1 MRFALLASIL
11 AAACGT
17 SGQGGQDDASGPAN
31 PYGDDYGT
39 PENPVPDQAR
49 SGPYAMR
56 TTVDFTVEAV
66 LPPQLELVVATLRA
80 FEHNPASALLDVAE
94 MKGVPG
100 VHIIRTAL
108 PGVLEDKIEGWI
120 NGYIDQIHIAGK
132 TLPQYAGQMA
142 DLAEIALTQFAVDS
156 ELRIDGTTTRH
167 TLTALDLS
175 PAGIDVR
182 VPITGLAADVLTQ
195 TPTLTLSTG
204 GAFSL
209 GDQHFGLNYGE
220 YAWQGLQAAST
231 ALFGGD
237 IRATLGA
244 AIQCDQLAAQIADKC
259 VLGVCVGHESD
270 LKSVCTGG
278 LDAIVDSTHERLAAQ
293 RLEALHFAAGDAT
306 LVDDDADG
314 VGDRIVDGTWD
325 AELNI
330 GLGLRYAPASFEGV
344 RSTAQN

>member
-1 MRFALLASIL
+1 MRFALLASLL
-11 AAACGT
+11 AAACT
-17 SGQGGQDDASGPAN
+17 SGQGGQGDGAGPDN

-39 PENPVPDQAR
+39 PANPVPDQAR
-49 SGPYAMR
+49 SGPYALR

-100 VHIIRTAL
+100 VHALRTAL
-108 PGVLEDKIEGWI
+108 PGVIEDKLDGWI
-120 NGYIDQIHIAGK
+120 NGYIDQIRIAGK
-132 TLPQYAGQMA
+132 TPREYAGQMA

-156 ELRIDGTTTRH
+156 ELRIDGTTTTH
-167 TLTALDLS
+167 TLTALDLT
-175 PAGIDVR
+175 PAGLDVR
-182 VPITGLAADVLTQ
+182 VPITGIAADVLTQ
-195 TPTLTLSTG
+195 TPSLTLSAG
-204 GAFSL
+204 GAFAL
-209 GDQHFGLNYGE
+209 GEQHFGLNYGE
-220 YAWQGLQAAST
+220 YAWQGLEAVST
-231 ALFGGD
+231 ASFGGD

-244 AIQCDQLAAQIADKC
+244 AIKCDQLAAQIAGKC
-259 VLGVCVGHESD
+259 ALGVCVGHESD
-270 LKSVCTGG
+270 LRSVCTGG
-278 LDAIVDSTHERLAAQ
+278 LDAIVDLAHERLAAQ

-330 GLGLRYAPASFEGV
+330 GLGLRYAPATFEGV
-344 RSTAQN
+344 RSSTEN